1 MSKAQLQA
9 FIGKVNADPA
19 LKIRLDGSSNAQ
31 AVVALALEAGH
42 SFSEATWTRH
52 IRG

>member
-9 FIGKVNADPA
+9 FITKANADPA
-19 LKIRLDGSSNAQ
+19 LKSRLDALVDSK

-42 SFSEATWTRH
+42 NFSEATWSRH
-52 IRG
+52 LRA